1 MAESQWDVG
10 TGTAPEES
18 RPLQL
23 HIGDYVRI
31 LRKHVWLI
39 VAILVAGILLGTGYL
54 VRQPRIY
61 RATGTLHIDTTP
73 PEVLGSVKEVVDL
86 GAGDYW
92 SNKEFYETQYRI
104 ISSRDVLER
113 VVEREGLDRDAEFL
127 GVARIADPAKRAEAT
142 AAADAVGI
150 LQASLRVDP
159 VKNSQLVEI
168 SIDDTDPERAAKLSN
183 AVMDAYIERNL
194 DRRMEGTRAASDW
207 LGEQMGDLKT
217 KLESSELALYNFKKD
232 QDILSTS
239 LEDRQNIISQRLVAL
254 NDSLNDVITRR
265 VELESAVKEA
275 EALRQKDAG
284 NPLWALALGKVLDS
298 TVVSALRQDLI
309 DQEKEVATLAERY
322 LDKHP
327 QRVVAEEKLQIVRAR
342 LATESQA
349 VVEAMRSEYR
359 AVVTSEQRLKDLI
372 EGVKAEA
379 FELNK
384 KEIDYKKL
392 GREQSNNQ
400 RLYDLVLSRL
410 KEADLTALLKANNIR
425 KLEPALVPTA
435 PIKPRPAMILFIT
448 LLLSSLAA
456 LGVAVLVEI
465 LDRTLKNE
473 ADVEQALGVPFL
485 GMVPSINAAGARRR
499 DRDDD
504 PSRDLFVFNNPK
516 SAAAECCRAIRTNLL
531 FMSPDR
537 ELKRI
542 AVTSSGP
549 QEGKTT
555 TCINVGVAM
564 AQAGSRVLLIDT
576 DMRRPRLHRA
586 FGLSNEIGLSTVVVG
601 ETPVGSAIKTTDV
614 PNLFVLPCG
623 PVPPNPAELLHTER
637 FREVLAQLG
646 EQFDRLV
653 FDTPPLIAVADAAV
667 LSTAVDG
674 VMLVT
679 RFRKTTRDV
688 ARRVLRSLRD
698 VNAPVLG
705 AVMNDVDL
713 ESREYGYY
721 YYRRYGYYY
730 SEGGES
736 AKA

>member
-1 MAESQWDVG
+1 
-10 TGTAPEES
+10 
-18 RPLQL
+18 
-23 HIGDYVRI
+23 
-31 LRKHVWLI
+31 
-39 VAILVAGILLGTGYL
+39 
-54 VRQPRIY
+54 
-61 RATGTLHIDTTP
+61 
-73 PEVLGSVKEVVDL
+73 
-86 GAGDYW
+86 
-92 SNKEFYETQYRI
+92 
-104 ISSRDVLER
+104 VLESP
-113 VVEREGLDRDAEFL
+113 VVNTLRE
-127 GVARIADPAKRAEAT
+127 
-142 AAADAVGI
+142 
-150 LQASLRVDP
+150 
-159 VKNSQLVEI
+159 NLVNE
-168 SIDDTDPERAAKLSN
+168 
-183 AVMDAYIERNL
+183 
-194 DRRMEGTRAASDW
+194 
-207 LGEQMGDLKT
+207 
-217 KLESSELALYNFKKD
+217 
-232 QDILSTS
+232 
-239 LEDRQNIISQRLVAL
+239 
-254 NDSLNDVITRR
+254 
-265 VELESAVKEA
+265 
-275 EALRQKDAG
+275 
-284 NPLWALALGKVLDS
+284 
-298 TVVSALRQDLI
+298 
-309 DQEKEVATLAERY
+309 EKEVASLSERY
-322 LDKHP
+322 LEKHP
-327 QRVVAEEKLQIVRAR
+327 QRVAAEEKLRLVRER
-342 LATESQA
+342 LAAESVA
-349 VVEAMRSEYR
+349 VVESMRSEYR
-359 AVVTSEQRLKDLI
+359 TALTTEQRLKDLI

-410 KEADLTALLKANNIR
+410 KEADLTGLLKANNVR
-425 KLEPALVPTA
+425 KLEAGLEPGA
-435 PIKPRPAMILFIT
+435 PIKPRPGMIFFIT
-448 LLLSSLAA
+448 FVLSALAA
-456 LGVAVLVEI
+456 VGVAVLAEI

-473 ADVEQALGVPFL
+473 DDVERTLGVPFL
-485 GMVPSINAAGARRR
+485 GMVPSLANPVGRRGR
-499 DRDDD
+499 KQLEDAN
-504 PSRDLFVFNNPK
+504 RDLFVFNNPK

-601 ETPVGSAIKTTDV
+601 ETPVESAVKTTDV

-637 FREVLAQLG
+637 FREVLGQVADR
-646 EQFDRLV
+646 FDRIV

-705 AVMNDVDL
+705 VVMNDVDL

-730 SEGGES
+730 GES
-736 AKA
+736 SESGAKA